1 MPVYLVRYGAMINL
15 EAFNSNDSYNGGTR
29 VVIRTDRGLELGTI
43 VAEVPEEDHPHIAG
57 TVMHRAADKE
67 ISRQRHIDNDLAPE
81 QMVKAMELVRKHK
94 LEMRIVEVE
103 HILGGEKIVFY
114 FRANGRVDFREL
126 VRDMAREFNTRIEL
140 KQIGVRDEAKLL
152 ADYDHCGREICCRS
166 FMREIKPVTMKMAK
180 NQKATLDPSKISG
193 RCGRLMCCLRF
204 EDDVYRELKK
214 TLPRRNSMVETP
226 HGVGRVVD
234 ADVLGQTVTVL
245 LEGKRAETVSVDD
258 LGENLGKATPQQ
270 QQQQSSSQD
279 RRSSPRRDSSDG
291 PRRDKPTDDKPRSD
305 QAAKTDDDKT
315 DKPKN
320 KRRRGRR
327 RSRRRP
333 SRRRRDDSSGDNKS

>member
-1 MPVYLVRYGAMINL
+1 MINL

-57 TVMHRAADKE
+57 TVMHRAAEKE

-204 EDDVYRELKK
+204 EDDVYRDLKK

-245 LEGKRAETVSVDD
+245 LENKRAETVSVDD
-258 LGENLGKATPQQ
+258 LGENLGKAASQQ
-270 QQQQSSSQD
+270 QQQKPSQD
-279 RRSSPRRDSSDG
+279 RPDKDNREKSPRGHSRDDRPPGDRPRENDNKQSD
-291 PRRDKPTDDKPRSD
+291 DD
-305 QAAKTDDDKT
+305 QA
-315 DKPKN
+315 DKPKT

-333 SRRRRDDSSGDNKS
+333 SGRRRDGSSGGDKS